1 MKKKDI
7 LTALLL
13 LGSTVQAQ
21 NWPEIKPEARP
32 GSRWWWMGSA
42 VDQKG
47 LAYNL
52 HKYGTAGIGSL
63 EITPI
68 YGVKGNE
75 QRDIP
80 FLSSRWM
87 EMYQYTQDEA
97 QKNGIDIDMNTGT
110 GWPFGGPEITLEH
123 AATRAIFEQYTVT
136 GGKKIE
142 QQIKITSPKEQK
154 QREFAQLSRLMAYA
168 EDGTCLNLTS
178 KVKNGKLEWNAP
190 KGEWKLI
197 ALFVGLS
204 LIHI

>member
-97 QKNGIDIDMNTGT
+97 QKNGGYV
-110 GWPFGGPEITLEH
+110 
-123 AATRAIFEQYTVT
+123 Q
-136 GGKKIE
+136 
-142 QQIKITSPKEQK
+142 
-154 QREFAQLSRLMAYA
+154 
-168 EDGTCLNLTS
+168 
-178 KVKNGKLEWNAP
+178 
-190 KGEWKLI
+190 
-197 ALFVGLS
+197 
-204 LIHI
+204 